1 MAMHVDSMATIQAL
15 GEGLISER
23 KRVKAQGRAWK
34 SFIRPTVAERK
45 HQISIVHVKSHTGL
59 QGPEQQ
65 GNDCADKMAKKF
77 MNQGEKLKPLPYFT
91 IGEEKYLLIHQDK
104 LIGGNIRTW
113 LKEQETKRCQD
124 AWRKLKTQGRL
135 VRRFPQ
141 QIQTL
146 TKLIKNWSIQRAEG
160 RAWIFFIFAVCDWL
174 PLNYRIHAKGDLKKS
189 LCNLCQG
196 RSTETT
202 EHLFLCPAL
211 REEQNSLREGI
222 DEIFK
227 KWSIPYS
234 SLGHLPNFKIK
245 SHWVKMLQS
254 KLSKNQKSLTLSSE
268 KMQQLVEEYWAANKK
283 NRHKAFP
290 QFWKNVNHILNKEDT
305 LAN

>member
-1 MAMHVDSMATIQAL
+1 
-15 GEGLISER
+15 
-23 KRVKAQGRAWK
+23 
-34 SFIRPTVAERK
+34 
-45 HQISIVHVKSHTGL
+45 
-59 QGPEQQ
+59 
-65 GNDCADKMAKKF
+65 

-91 IGEEKYLLIHQDK
+91 TGEEKYLMIHQDK
-104 LIGGNIRTW
+104 LIGGNIRIW

-124 AWRKLKTQGRL
+124 AWRKLKVQGRL
-135 VRRFPQ
+135 FRQFPQ

-146 TKLIKNWSIQRAEG
+146 TKLIKIWSIQRAEG
-160 RAWIFFIFAVCDWL
+160 RAWVFFIFAVCDWL
-174 PLNYRIHAKGDLKKS
+174 PLNYRIHVKGDLKKS

-196 RSTETT
+196 RSAETT

-211 REEQNSLREGI
+211 REEQNSLRERT

-234 SLGHLPNFKIK
+234 SLGHLPNLKIK

-254 KLSKNQKSLTLSSE
+254 KLPKNQKSLTLSSE
-268 KMQQLVEEYWAANKK
+268 KMQQLVEEYWTANKK

-290 QFWKNVNHILNKEDT
+290 QFWKKVNHILKRYNCNCKGRHSCELRNCWTTPPSLIALLQKHFLLEVEGMGDVLHHSCLLRGGTRDTRKTKYLVQDMTSLNKT
-305 LAN
+305 